1 MTGTQAPYFKEHGY
15 HLILTQTDYSNSDRS
30 VLVANLILSK
40 AILKSTDG
48 KPLNADAV
56 EKFNQG
62 FKRDKKKPRVVK
74 GGQSTLF
81 ALECE
86 MKSLTL
92 QDIVIKVYPI
102 AKLSLAALV
111 THYVA
116 VLEFK
121 KLFQDLPI
129 PVILRN
135 NSERNFL
142 VRCAEIFGFGIL
154 KEDDIPSFTVL
165 LQEKSRG
172 PSIEKAREYA
182 PRNMSSITKTI
193 AKHGFIID
201 PYPQNWRFGAGV
213 FDGSGGFVTTLEYI
227 DTLLMNTTKEQRQM
241 IQKVL
246 SLFNDA

>member
-1 MTGTQAPYFKEHGY
+1 MTGTQVPYFKEHGY
-15 HLILTQTDYSNSDRS
+15 NIILTQTNYTDSDRS
-30 VLVANLILSK
+30 VLVDSLILSK

-48 KPLNADAV
+48 KPPNADEV
-56 EKFNQG
+56 KKFNQG
-62 FKRDKKKPRVVK
+62 FKREGKKHRIAK

-86 MKSLTL
+86 MKSLSL
-92 QDIVIKVYPI
+92 QDIVIKLYPI
-102 AKLSLAALV
+102 EKLSLAALA
-111 THYVA
+111 THYIA

-121 KLFQDLPI
+121 KLFQDLPM

-142 VRCAEIFGFGIL
+142 VRCVEIFGLGIL
-154 KEDDIPSFTVL
+154 QEDNIASFTVL

-172 PSIEKAREYA
+172 PTIEKAKEFA

-193 AKHGFIID
+193 ARHGFIID
-201 PYPQNWRFGAGV
+201 PYPQNWRIGAGV
-213 FDGSGGFVTTLEYI
+213 FDGMGDFVTTLEYI
-227 DTLLMNTTKEQRQM
+227 DTLLMNTTNEQRQM

-246 SLFNDA
+246 SLFNDK